1 MAILGGGVV
10 FGELNGRR
18 RVRPGLFFETWRGV
32 LGGSVRRGSARRK
45 GEHPDDAGER
55 EAKREQRPPRIT
67 VARDGEGRGG
77 RAGED
82 EPGRERDEVEGGHEA
97 NTLNIRVTTPPST
110 MVATPIPTAM

>member
-1 MAILGGGVV
+1 MAILGGCVV
-10 FGELNGRR
+10 LGELNGRR

-45 GEHPDDAGER
+45 GEHPDGAGER
-55 EAKREQRPPRIT
+55 EAKRDQRPPGIT

-82 EPGRERDEVEGGHEA
+82 EPGRERDDVEGGH
-97 NTLNIRVTTPPST
+97 VVSSCQ
-110 MVATPIPTAM
+110 VASRIARRSCSSIDCLVR